1 MPGHHP
7 ETPSRQD
14 AGTLRRTLFR
24 QVTRMLPDF
33 WPGQIAP
40 DFLLSG
46 PGETPVTFYERFC
59 GRCCVVLFAPTRRQL
74 LPFAA
79 LAARVPMLG
88 IVPNSEEVDEPM
100 DLGHTVVQD
109 DGRIVQVFC
118 GRARVEA
125 PVAVVLR
132 PTFAME
138 ARLYQ
143 PTLADIEDILGHLRP
158 VTPQSCNGTAPVLL
172 VPDVLPASLC
182 GHLIAAHTADH
193 FESVMVRQTENG
205 IAMVPDPGTKK
216 RRDHRLTDPE
226 LVEAVTEAL
235 RDRLLPAIARAF
247 HYSVTQMENYKV
259 VAYDGAT
266 GGYFRPHRDNSTPD
280 ARHRRFALSLN
291 LNAGYAGGEL
301 VFPEFGACRY
311 RPPAGGA
318 VVFSGTHLH
327 AAQDVTAGR
336 RYVLLTFLW

>member
-1 MPGHHP
+1 
-7 ETPSRQD
+7 
-14 AGTLRRTLFR
+14 
-24 QVTRMLPDF
+24 MLPDF

-46 PGETPVTFYERFC
+46 PEETPATFYERFC
-59 GRCCVVLFAPTRRQL
+59 GQGCVVLFAPTSRQL
-74 LPFAA
+74 TPFAA

-88 IVPNSEEVDEPM
+88 ILQHSDEANEPM
-100 DLGHTVVQD
+100 DLCHTVLHD
-109 DGRIVQVFC
+109 DGRIVQAFL
-118 GRARVEA
+118 GRARVDG

-132 PTFAME
+132 PTFAIE
-138 ARLYQ
+138 ARLHDPTVAEIEGVLEHLQ
-143 PTLADIEDILGHLRP
+143 PVA
-158 VTPQSCNGTAPVLL
+158 PQLCTGTAPVLM
-172 VPDVLPASLC
+172 VPDVLRPSLC
-182 GHLIAAHTADH
+182 RRLIEVHAGEH
-193 FESVMVRQTENG
+193 FESGMVRQTEDG
-205 IAMVPDPGTKK
+205 TGLVLDPSTKK

-226 LVEAVTEAL
+226 LIDAVTEAL

-259 VAYDGAT
+259 LAYDGAT

-291 LNAGYAGGEL
+291 LNDDYAGGEL
-301 VFPEFGACRY
+301 VFPEFGSCRY

-327 AAQDVTAGR
+327 AALDVTAGR

>member
-1 MPGHHP
+1 
-7 ETPSRQD
+7 
-14 AGTLRRTLFR
+14 
-24 QVTRMLPDF
+24 MLPDF

-59 GRCCVVLFAPTRRQL
+59 GQGCVVLFAPTSRQF

-88 IVPNSEEVDEPM
+88 ILSRSKDADEPM
-100 DLGHTVVQD
+100 ELGHPVVQD
-109 DGRIVQVFC
+109 DGRILQAFL
-118 GRARVEA
+118 GRARVEG

-138 ARLYQ
+138 ARLHQ
-143 PTLADIEDILGHLRP
+143 PTLAGIEGILERLRP
-158 VTPQSCNGTAPVLL
+158 VAPQSCTGTAPVLL

-182 GHLIAAHTADH
+182 SRLIAAHAADH
-193 FESVMVRQTENG
+193 FESGMVRQTEEG

-266 GGYFRPHRDNSTPD
+266 GGWFRPHRDNSTPD

-327 AAQDVTAGR
+327 AARDVTAGR

>member
-1 MPGHHP
+1 MRAY
-7 ETPSRQD
+7 S
-14 AGTLRRTLFR
+14 AGTPVY

-59 GRCCVVLFAPTRRQL
+59 GQGCVVLFAPTSRQL

-79 LAARVPMLG
+79 LAKRVPMLG
-88 IVPNSEEVDEPM
+88 ILLHSKGADKPM
-100 DLGHTVVQD
+100 DLGHTVVHD
-109 DGRIVQVFC
+109 DGRILQAFL
-118 GRARVEA
+118 GHARVDG

-138 ARLYQ
+138 ARLHH
-143 PTLADIEDILGHLRP
+143 PTLAEIEDILECLRA
-158 VTPQSCNGTAPVLL
+158 VAPQSCTGTAPVLL

-182 GHLIAAHTADH
+182 SRLIAAHAADH
-193 FESVMVRQTENG
+193 FESGMVRQTEDG
-205 IAMVPDPGTKK
+205 IAMVPDAGTKR
-216 RRDHRLTDPE
+216 RRDHRLADLE
-226 LVEAVTEAL
+226 LVAAVTEAL
-235 RDRLLPAIARAF
+235 RARLLPAPSRAF

-291 LNAGYAGGEL
+291 LNAGYTGGEL

-327 AAQDVTAGR
+327 AARDVTAGR